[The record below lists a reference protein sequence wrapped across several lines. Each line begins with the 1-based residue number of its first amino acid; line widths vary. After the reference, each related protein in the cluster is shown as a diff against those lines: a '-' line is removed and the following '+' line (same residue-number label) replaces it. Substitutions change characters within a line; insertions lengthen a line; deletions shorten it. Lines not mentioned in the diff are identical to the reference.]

1 MSSLKGVSVVSQKTR
16 QGSLPKRREQS
27 VTSNTA
33 ERSVKDSVLYLA
45 KWKLSVTLARSV
57 LVMH

>member
-1 MSSLKGVSVVSQKTR
+1 MV
-16 QGSLPKRREQS
+16 
-27 VTSNTA
+27 SNTA

-57 LVMH
+57 SVIYWE